1 MMKTPILDFAA
12 RYANAG
18 GVRMHMPGHKGRS
31 LLGYEPMDITEIDGA
46 DSLYEAS
53 GIIAESEK
61 NAAALFGAEKT
72 LFSTE
77 GSSQC
82 IRAMLALIR
91 LHGAKT
97 QRNSYIL
104 ASRNVHKTFVTA
116 AGLLDLA
123 VRFIAPSEG
132 ASLLYAP
139 IDLAALEEIF
149 KADAPIALYITSPDY
164 LGNIAPIEALSA
176 LCHRYGVLLC
186 VDNAHGAYLRFLPQS
201 RHPMDLGADLSC
213 DSAHKTL
220 PALTGAAYL
229 HLNRGLPDYFY
240 KEAKDAM
247 ALFGSTSPSYLIL
260 ESLDLMNAL
269 LADEFP
275 KKIREHL
282 PLCER
287 FEKRLADHGFALTG
301 NEPMKVTLL
310 PKAFGYTGEAL
321 AVQLRKS
328 NIECEFADR
337 DCLVFMLSP
346 YVSEEELTKTADVLT
361 ALPRRAPMNEAPPAP
376 HVPRRACSIREAMLA
391 PSECIPIEKALGR
404 TVCSLAI
411 GCPPAVPPVVCGEVA
426 DEKTIEILR
435 YYGIGECRVM
445 LP

>member
-1 MMKTPILDFAA
+1 
-12 RYANAG
+12 
-18 GVRMHMPGHKGRS
+18 
-31 LLGYEPMDITEIDGA
+31 
-46 DSLYEAS
+46 
-53 GIIAESEK
+53 
-61 NAAALFGAEKT
+61 
-72 LFSTE
+72 
-77 GSSQC
+77 
-82 IRAMLALIR
+82 
-91 LHGAKT
+91 
-97 QRNSYIL
+97 
-104 ASRNVHKTFVTA
+104 
-116 AGLLDLA
+116 
-123 VRFIAPSEG
+123 
-132 ASLLYAP
+132 
-139 IDLAALEEIF
+139 
-149 KADAPIALYITSPDY
+149 
-164 LGNIAPIEALSA
+164 
-176 LCHRYGVLLC
+176 
-186 VDNAHGAYLRFLPQS
+186 
-201 RHPMDLGADLSC
+201 MDLGADLSC

-240 KEAKDAM
+240 EGAKDAM

-260 ESLDLMNAL
+260 ESLDLMNTL

-275 KKIREHL
+275 KKISEHL

-287 FEKRLADHGFALTG
+287 FKKRLADHGFALTG

-321 AVQLRKS
+321 AAQLRKN

-346 YVSEEELTKTADVLT
+346 YVSEEELTKTADALT

-435 YYGIGECRVM
+435 YYGINECRVM